1 MPDLIITLL
10 GCRPVEGAI
19 HESQIHLRFGFGATI
34 MLGREDARAV
44 IATLARLVPL
54 LPENAPQTPVAPLSA
69 TQDGNASAGSR
80 EVQP

>member
-10 GCRPVEGAI
+10 GCRPIEGGI
-19 HESQIHLRFGFGATI
+19 HENQIHLRFGFGATV

-54 LPENAPQTPVAPLSA
+54 LAENAPQTPVAPSGA
-69 TQDGNASAGSR
+69 TQYGNATAGGGVAS
-80 EVQP
+80 